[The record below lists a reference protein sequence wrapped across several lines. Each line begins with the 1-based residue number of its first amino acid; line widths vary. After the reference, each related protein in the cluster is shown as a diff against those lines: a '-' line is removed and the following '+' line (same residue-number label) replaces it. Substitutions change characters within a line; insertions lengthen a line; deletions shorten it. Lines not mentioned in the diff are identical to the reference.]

1 MGLHSYAN
9 TRDTNEPQIVQAL
22 QRGGASV
29 IRINTPCDLIVGH
42 RKRTILL
49 EVKMPGE
56 NLTPAQRHHAATFRG
71 EYHIVE
77 NESEAC
83 EAVFGPSAIVSKGC
97 R

>member
-22 QRGGASV
+22 QKLGATV
-29 IRINTPCDLIVGH
+29 FRIDTPCDLIVGV
-42 RKRTILL
+42 RGRTVLL
-49 EVKMPGE
+49 EVKGLHGT
-56 NLTPAQRHHAATFRG
+56 LTPIQRHYAATFRG
-71 EYHIVE
+71 EYHIV
-77 NESEAC
+77 STPDEAI